1 MTEPRITVII
11 PTRERRETLEAS
23 IRTCVEQDYDN
34 LEIIVSDNVSQD
46 DTEAVARS
54 FNDPRLKYIKTDRRL
69 SMTGNFE
76 FALGH
81 VRPGYVSI
89 IGDDDGFIPGAL
101 SVLGQWARATGTDA
115 ISWHAAA
122 YYWPTHSLPASR
134 GQLQIPVL
142 DLDWNVS
149 AKAALTAAKW
159 SFLRWNY
166 LPILYGGLVK
176 LEVMNKLRQLTG
188 AYLLSHIPDVYSA
201 IAICSVIEK
210 YIYTE
215 YPFSTFGFSG
225 KSNASSMH
233 ATVSTGIA
241 TDTDATAVFFKEN
254 TIAPH
259 PYLPVGDMRLESAA
273 MVDCLYR
280 VKEAIFNGRLFVP
293 DSMWLYRLVR
303 EARNFGEPLRSEM
316 LSRLE
321 LLVRQHHREWLVHS
335 LLALSSAKAKIQRSS
350 GAAASSGA
358 ASEHMLSGGRLNI
371 DAGKFSVA
379 DIYGACGL
387 VAKLRP
393 LPAEVPTFTEAGL
406 GKLLKRRWAP

>member
-1 MTEPRITVII
+1 MTEPSITVII
-11 PTRERRETLEAS
+11 PTRERCETLKAS

-34 LEIIVSDNVSQD
+34 LEIIVSDNFSHD

-69 SMTGNFE
+69 SMTDNFE
-76 FALGH
+76 FALSH
-81 VRPGYVSI
+81 VQSDYVSI

-101 SVLGQWARATGTDA
+101 SVLGRWTLATAADA
-115 ISWHAAA
+115 ISWQAAA
-122 YYWPTHSLPASR
+122 YYWPTHSLAASR
-134 GQLQIPVL
+134 DQLQIPVL
-142 DLDWNVS
+142 DLNWNVS

-176 LEVMNKLRQLTG
+176 FEVMNKLRQLTG
-188 AYLLSHIPDVYSA
+188 AYLLSHIPDVYAA
-201 IAICSVIEK
+201 IAICSVINK

-225 KSNASSMH
+225 KSMASSMH

-241 TDTDATAVFFKEN
+241 TDADTTAVFFKEN

-259 PYLPVGDMRLESAA
+259 PYLPVGDMRLESSA

-280 VKEAIFNGRLFVP
+280 VKDAIFDGRLFVP
-293 DSMWLYRLVR
+293 DSMWLYRLLR
-303 EARNFGEPLRSEM
+303 EARGFGEPLRSEM

-321 LLVRQHHREWLVHS
+321 LLVRQRHRRWLVHS
-335 LLALSSAKAKIQRSS
+335 LLALSAVKAKIQRRSS
-350 GAAASSGA
+350 GAASSGA
-358 ASEHMLSGGRLNI
+358 ASERMLSGGRLSI
-371 DAGKFSVA
+371 DAAKFGVS

-393 LPAEVPTFTEAGL
+393 LPAGIPTFTEAGL
-406 GKLLKRRWAP
+406 RKLLKRRSTS